1 MPGGIAGA
9 IMGDGM
15 MQEME
20 KRMKLIT
27 SELCPRMDNL
37 IREQQK
43 TNEILSDILDVLRKT
58 QLWKT

>member
-1 MPGGIAGA
+1 MPGGLAGA
-9 IMGDGM
+9 LMGDGM

-20 KRMKLIT
+20 KRMKMIT

-43 TNEILSDILDVLRKT
+43 TNEILSDILLALKRLDHP
-58 QLWKT
+58 